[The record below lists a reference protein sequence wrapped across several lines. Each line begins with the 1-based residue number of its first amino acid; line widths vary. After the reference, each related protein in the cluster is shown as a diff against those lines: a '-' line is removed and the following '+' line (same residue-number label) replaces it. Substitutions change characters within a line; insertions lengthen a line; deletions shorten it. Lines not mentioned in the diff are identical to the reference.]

1 MNDPLS
7 RHTLEAKYR
16 RSKILNGV
24 LAAIVVFLGI
34 VVVAQMLPGQSPTSS
49 PTPAASE
56 TTGGEQA
63 TGGDM
68 DFVRREAG
76 DPKAIGDVDAP
87 VVLTE
92 WVDLR
97 CPFCAS
103 FSRDTLPTLIEEYV
117 DTGRVRIEFTDV
129 AYFGAQS
136 GDASVAAHAAANQ
149 DKYVDFLTAVFNE
162 APENGHAD
170 LTREVLI
177 DFAAKVDMP
186 DLSKFTAD
194 LDDPT
199 VRARAEAKTA
209 TAQQLG
215 VSAVPFFVAGKTA
228 MSGAQPLDSFR
239 EYLDDALAKA
249 E

>member
-76 DPKAIGDVDAP
+76 DPKAIGEPAAIMP
-87 VVLTE
+87 
-92 WVDLR
+92 
-97 CPFCAS
+97 
-103 FSRDTLPTLIEEYV
+103 
-117 DTGRVRIEFTDV
+117 
-129 AYFGAQS
+129 AQ
-136 GDASVAAHAAANQ
+136 A
-149 DKYVDFLTAVFNE
+149 
-162 APENGHAD
+162 
-170 LTREVLI
+170 
-177 DFAAKVDMP
+177 
-186 DLSKFTAD
+186 
-194 LDDPT
+194 
-199 VRARAEAKTA
+199 
-209 TAQQLG
+209 
-215 VSAVPFFVAGKTA
+215 
-228 MSGAQPLDSFR
+228 
-239 EYLDDALAKA
+239 
-249 E
+249 